1 MTNYGTEAELVRI
14 SSYLKDYGT
23 AIMILLIAINV
34 VLVIIAW
41 GVWNRK

>member
-14 SSYLKDYGT
+14 SSYLKDYGA

-41 GVWNRK
+41 DVWKRK